1 MNAKKLIVL
10 TVAFGLFAISSAN
23 VHAQMHRQAGF
34 APQAS
39 TSRSF
44 AGTRTGNW
52 NGGNWGGNWHHH
64 HHDNN
69 TIFISSFGFPF
80 FGFGYPYGYGYGY
93 AATIPTV
100 ATTPPLTTAVATTVA
115 AITVAAATTTAD
127 ITVAAIMEHAV
138 ILVPVT
144 VAIPMVPATATNQ
157 AWRACSNNSLA
168 LVTIEAPSM
177 ELWGLALAT
186 PCVPTS
192 TIMAQ
197 GPMG

>member
-1 MNAKKLIVL
+1 MHRACQVVLERPRTHSHANRRQPLVGAPAQILRSRKKSATFARFGVIFLEPSQSSMNAKKLVVL

-80 FGFGYPYGYGYGY
+80 FGFGYPYMDTDT

-100 ATTPPLTTAVATTVA
+100 ATTPPLTTAVATTVG

-127 ITVAAIMEHAV
+127 ITATV
-138 ILVPVT
+138 IR
-144 VAIPMVPATATNQ
+144 
-157 AWRACSNNSLA
+157 WRL
-168 LVTIEAPSM
+168 
-177 ELWGLALAT
+177 LW
-186 PCVPTS
+186 S
-192 TIMAQ
+192 TRLF
-197 GPMG
+197 